1 MSKDKG
7 VKGVEEMDDQLWFQ
21 RHVKGEL
28 QRFDKS
34 FEAEAEAPSIKEL
47 ESFIGEHKSSLRRKQ
62 WKELWL
68 FWLTALLL
76 LGGAGWLWTQD
87 VIWFVTLQIA
97 ASWGGILFL
106 GIMHWRRKGSGGWK
120 SS

>member
-1 MSKDKG
+1 MSNDKG
-7 VKGVEEMDDQLWFQ
+7 AKGAEERDDQLWFQ

-34 FEAEAEAPSIKEL
+34 FEAEAEAPSIMEL

-62 WKELWL
+62 WKELLL

-76 LGGAGWLWTQD
+76 LGGVGWLSKQD

-97 ASWGGILFL
+97 AGWGGILFL
-106 GIMHWRRKGSGGWK
+106 GIMHRRRKGSSEWK